1 MNATRSIKAPE
12 PHAAEEGPGRDGR
25 SPERILRRLE
35 WQVIRPLDGQ
45 LQGDYRS
52 LFYGYGV
59 DFADLR
65 EYQPE
70 DDIRYIDWNVTARMD
85 TPYVRQY
92 MEDREITAWFLL
104 DLSPS
109 MDFGT
114 AQAEKRVL
122 LIDLVGTL
130 ARLLTRH
137 GNRIGAILYSGQTN
151 AQGRRSERII
161 PARGG
166 RNHVLRL
173 INDLLEQP
181 RLPKAAFTD
190 LKAMLEAGLFSIKKR
205 ALVFVI
211 SDFIGAPGWER
222 TLSLL
227 NQRHEV
233 LAIRLWD
240 PSEVELPDIGPIWM
254 EDAETGEQLY
264 VDTHDP
270 RFRAQFAGLARKRE
284 ETLNSAFRRAGVEP
298 WALSTGEDLIRAIM
312 RYAAIRKQIH
322 RGRGGAR
329 AGAASAGGPAAAG
342 GAAASEAKQRW

>member
-1 MNATRSIKAPE
+1 MNAESFKPPE
-12 PHAAEEGPGRDGR
+12 PRPRER
-25 SPERILRRLE
+25 SPERILQRLE

-92 MEDREITAWFLL
+92 HEDREVTAWFLV

-114 AQAEKRVL
+114 AQAEKRAVL
-122 LIDLVGTL
+122 VDLVGTL
-130 ARLLTRH
+130 GRVLTRH
-137 GNRIGAILYSGQTN
+137 GNRVGAILYSGQD
-151 AQGRRSERII
+151 ARQPAVRAERLI

-166 RNHVLRL
+166 RNHVLWL
-173 INDLLEQP
+173 INDLLKQP
-181 RLPKAAFTD
+181 RLPKAGFTE
-190 LKAMLEAGLFSIKKR
+190 LNALLEGALANIKKR
-205 ALVFVI
+205 SLVFVL
-211 SDFIGAPGWER
+211 SDFISAPGWER
-222 TLSLL
+222 ALSLL
-227 NQRHEV
+227 NRRHEV
-233 LAIRLWD
+233 IAVRLWD
-240 PSEVELPDIGPIWM
+240 QSEVELPDVGPIWM

-270 RFRAQFAGLARKRE
+270 RFRAAFAQAARERE
-284 ETLNSAFRRAGVEP
+284 ETLAAAFRRAGVEP
-298 WALSTGEDLIRAIM
+298 WAVSTGEDLVRAVM
-312 RYAAIRKQIH
+312 RF
-322 RGRGGAR
+322 
-329 AGAASAGGPAAAG
+329 AAARKRRHG
-342 GAAASEAKQRW
+342 GKAAPALGAGVAV